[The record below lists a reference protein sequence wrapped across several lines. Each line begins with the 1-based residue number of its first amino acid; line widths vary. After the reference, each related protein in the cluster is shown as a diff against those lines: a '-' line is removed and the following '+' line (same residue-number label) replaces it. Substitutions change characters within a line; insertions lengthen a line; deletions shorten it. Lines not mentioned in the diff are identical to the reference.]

1 MVMAGECIL
10 VVDDAKDIR
19 EFIINYV
26 LKPNGY
32 RWLEAED
39 GLEAYELILL
49 HTPDLVVTD
58 LKMPRMDGLGLIRR
72 LHKEGIGLPI
82 VLMTFYGSEEIA
94 IEVFRMRVRDYIVK
108 PFTVDE
114 LLASI
119 ELALREVR
127 LRQEHEKL
135 NEQMV
140 VANRDLERRIYELEA
155 LFDVGRILTS
165 LPSYNNLLLYIIQT
179 AMHLMRS
186 REARLLMLSEDGRDL
201 VVRAEQ
207 IGEDEGRLVS
217 KQVKNPLAWASINA
231 EKVLYSDPYRDGES
245 QRNTMQICAPL
256 IIGSNAIGVLSVNL
270 APGETDQHQLN
281 LLATLADYAA
291 IGIEQARLLALL
303 NA

>member
-1 MVMAGECIL
+1 MAGECIL
-10 VVDDAKDIR
+10 VVDDARDIR

-72 LHKEGIGLPI
+72 LHKEGIELPI

-94 IEVFRMRVRDYIVK
+94 IEVFRMRVRDYIIK

-119 ELALREVR
+119 ELSLGEMR
-127 LRQEHEKL
+127 LRQEHAKL

-140 VANRDLERRIYELEA
+140 VANRNLERRVYELEA
-155 LFDVGRILTS
+155 LFDVGRVLTS
-165 LPSYNNLLLYIIQT
+165 LPDYNSLLLYIIQT
-179 AMHLMRS
+179 ALHLMRS
-186 REARLLMLSEDGRDL
+186 REARLLMVSEDGREL
-201 VVRAEQ
+201 FVRAEQ
-207 IGEDEGRLVS
+207 IGEEEGRLIS
-217 KQVKNPLAWASINA
+217 RQVKNPLAWASINA
-231 EKVLYSDPYRDGES
+231 EKVMYSDPYRDQS
-245 QRNTMQICAPL
+245 TQRNIIQICAPL
-256 IIGSNAIGVLSVNL
+256 VIGSNAIGVLSVHL
-270 APGETDQHQLN
+270 APGEVEQHQLN
-281 LLATLADYAA
+281 LLVTLADYAA
-291 IGIEQARLLALL
+291 IGIEQSRLVSLL